1 MNMRTTQSDLLD
13 GIESNIEA
21 TEKHIFRLRIEFSS
35 FVMNGASGEQR
46 RLTVQQLSTLEDT
59 LQMLKIR
66 RMYAS
71 VTTMH

>member
-13 GIESNIEA
+13 GIEANIEA
-21 TEKHIFRLRIEFSS
+21 TEKHIFRLNIEFSS
-35 FVMNGASGEQR
+35 FVLNGASGEQR